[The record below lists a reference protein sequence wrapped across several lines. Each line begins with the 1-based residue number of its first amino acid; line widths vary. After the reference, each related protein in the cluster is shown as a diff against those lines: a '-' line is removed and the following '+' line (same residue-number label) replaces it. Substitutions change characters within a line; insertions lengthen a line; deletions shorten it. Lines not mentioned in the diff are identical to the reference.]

1 MLETKAIYLAWALL
15 GLYLV
20 AGLVV
25 YERTGM
31 RLGGVLVLPLL
42 LVYALMDLM
51 TLLIFAVATVTTYLL
66 GNLIIGQTLAYGRR
80 ALYLYL
86 LLGLLATACSNLL
99 FGSPLA
105 GFMLALLPGLYSYNL
120 HREGTHLKGVSAF
133 MVAFAALL
141 VVTIIG
147 LWALH
152 SGTVSMAWVPH
163 ASWFA
168 SVAQTRLPV
177 EWDLVLSAGAVTVLS
192 AHEAL
197 AEGVAE

>member
-1 MLETKAIYLAWALL
+1 MLEFKAIHIAWALL

-20 AGLVV
+20 AGLIV

-42 LVYALMDLM
+42 LVYALLDLV
-51 TLLIFAVATVTTYLL
+51 TLLIFAVATATTYLL

-86 LLGLLATACSNLL
+86 LLGLVATFCSNLL

-120 HREGTHLKGVSAF
+120 HREGTNLKGVSAF

-141 VVTIIG
+141 VTTIVG
-147 LWALH
+147 LWIVH
-152 SGTVSMAWVPH
+152 TGTIPTTWATHLPWITEVAAMEIPARMDLYL
-163 ASWFA
+163 
-168 SVAQTRLPV
+168 SV
-177 EWDLVLSAGAVTVLS
+177 GAVTLVS
-192 AHEAL
+192 AHEAI
-197 AEGVAE
+197 AEGAE